1 MHSPTRLVRTHAP
14 GGTKNKNDQK
24 NASEMMT
31 PGTERGYSIRKRSDW
46 RSRNRER
53 CATSVA
59 TAISAVVA
67 TGRAAPRVRLLRIED
82 LIVGSWTTVRK
93 LSNVSR

>member
-1 MHSPTRLVRTHAP
+1 MPRTAKAIHSPTRLLRTHAP
-14 GGTKNKNDQK
+14 GGTKNRNEQK

-31 PGTERGYSIRKRSDW
+31 PGTERGYSIKKRSDW

-59 TAISAVVA
+59 TAISPVVA
-67 TGRAAPRVRLLRIED
+67 TDPAAATIRLLRIDE
-82 LIVGSWTTVRK
+82 LSAGSWNTV
-93 LSNVSR
+93 